1 MSLLAQVP
9 ASECGKYTTC
19 RRVMISGFYCTMSS
33 GQPLLSRS
41 SLAREEG
48 KVCVNKERDLAE
60 GRSLW
65 MQLVLF
71 WVQNH

>member
-48 KVCVNKERDLAE
+48 KDFFLLLVSRFYLPGYLCVFVRI
-60 GRSLW
+60 
-65 MQLVLF
+65 
-71 WVQNH
+71 